1 MWEGMNLPSTCCVW
15 ELWYQGNQ
23 KYFSHLVDF
32 LHFIASCLCGVPL
45 GYRASLSFLTVWGGR
60 LGERL
65 KRCPGSG
72 SCLWCQLDEKLYPLI
87 PKHVFLYSL
96 TGSQDLKLWVCTKNK
111 QAAETC
117 ALRLVCMISFYFL
130 LLLMVRVVMAWLWSL
145 NSVPALVKRWTWM
158 HFIQPSEYSLKVDT
172 VGVSCGDFEIWAD

>member
-1 MWEGMNLPSTCCVW
+1 MWEGREREGMDLSSTCGVW
-15 ELWYQGNQ
+15 ASNSNTLWYQGNQ
-23 KYFSHLVDF
+23 KYFSHVVDF

-45 GYRASLSFLTVWGGR
+45 GYRTSLSFLTVWGGR

-65 KRCPGSG
+65 KRCSG

-96 TGSQDLKLWVCTKNK
+96 ACSQDLKLWICTKNK

-117 ALRLVCMISFYFL
+117 ALRLVCIISFYFL
-130 LLLMVRVVMAWLWSL
+130 LLLMVRVVMIKMA
-145 NSVPALVKRWTWM
+145 PG
-158 HFIQPSEYSLKVDT
+158 F
-172 VGVSCGDFEIWAD
+172 GVLILCQV